1 MSDQKSTA
9 KKLGLLGCVSTG
21 VGAIVGS
28 GIFGSL
34 PTVIN
39 DIGPGV
45 ILALIGAVIY
55 TLARAVPNMY
65 VSSVVPASGSF
76 FLMPTKLIH
85 PAVGM
90 YMAVQNLFQPVL
102 ISVFAVLFSDY
113 LVALFPGLDGHQTLL
128 GVGILVIFAIIA
140 YMGNYVFASFN
151 SIMVG
156 VLMVAIAV
164 YVCVGLPNMNP
175 GQLVL
180 ADMFSSGTKLTTLGA
195 GIAVLSSSLSGGT
208 SISQIADDVKNPRRN
223 IPLAILLAP
232 VVVAVI
238 YILMAVVTLGAMPEG
253 QLTTLSEVAK
263 GFLSPALVTFFI
275 VGGPLCGV
283 LTSMVPV
290 IMMTCS
296 QIQAAAETGL
306 FPAVAA
312 KKNKHG
318 ISPVAL
324 VFVMLFAIVITSTGA
339 TFGVL
344 MTLFSFA
351 NCLGDIVLCIIPFFL
366 RKKYPHACR
375 HAGFTMPLWVLYAMS
390 VFAIVVAAYL
400 SYSALLTL
408 GATVWLLLAIFAVVF
423 VAYVLLRIAYLKKQG
438 RDLMAELKAPYAP
451 FEEREAECAAMDAG
465 K

>member
-1 MSDQKSTA
+1 MTVSERIPFS
-9 KKLGLLGCVSTG
+9 GLL
-21 VGAIVGS
+21 
-28 GIFGSL
+28 L
-34 PTVIN
+34 PLQK
-39 DIGPGV
+39 G
-45 ILALIGAVIY
+45 Y
-55 TLARAVPNMY
+55 TY
-65 VSSVVPASGSF
+65 
-76 FLMPTKLIH
+76 
-85 PAVGM
+85 
-90 YMAVQNLFQPVL
+90 
-102 ISVFAVLFSDY
+102 
-113 LVALFPGLDGHQTLL
+113 
-128 GVGILVIFAIIA
+128 
-140 YMGNYVFASFN
+140 SFN

-195 GIAVLSSSLSGGT
+195 GIA
-208 SISQIADDVKNPRRN
+208 
-223 IPLAILLAP
+223 
-232 VVVAVI
+232 
-238 YILMAVVTLGAMPEG
+238 
-253 QLTTLSEVAK
+253 
-263 GFLSPALVTFFI
+263 
-275 VGGPLCGV
+275 
-283 LTSMVPV
+283 
-290 IMMTCS
+290 
-296 QIQAAAETGL
+296 
-306 FPAVAA
+306 
-312 KKNKHG
+312 
-318 ISPVAL
+318 AL

>member
-1 MSDQKSTA
+1 MTVSERISFS
-9 KKLGLLGCVSTG
+9 GLL
-21 VGAIVGS
+21 
-28 GIFGSL
+28 L
-34 PTVIN
+34 PLQE
-39 DIGPGV
+39 G
-45 ILALIGAVIY
+45 Y
-55 TLARAVPNMY
+55 T
-65 VSSVVPASGSF
+65 
-76 FLMPTKLIH
+76 
-85 PAVGM
+85 
-90 YMAVQNLFQPVL
+90 
-102 ISVFAVLFSDY
+102 
-113 LVALFPGLDGHQTLL
+113 
-128 GVGILVIFAIIA
+128 
-140 YMGNYVFASFN
+140 YVFAPFN

-223 IPLAILLAP
+223 IPLAP

-263 GFLSPALVTFFI
+263 GFLPPALVTFFI
-275 VGGPLCGV
+275 VGGPLRGV

-318 ISPVAL
+318 ISPVVL

-351 NCLGDIVLCIIPFFL
+351 NCLGDIVL
-366 RKKYPHACR
+366 
-375 HAGFTMPLWVLYAMS
+375 
-390 VFAIVVAAYL
+390 
-400 SYSALLTL
+400 
-408 GATVWLLLAIFAVVF
+408 
-423 VAYVLLRIAYLKKQG
+423 RIAYLKRQG

>member
-1 MSDQKSTA
+1 MTVSERIPFS
-9 KKLGLLGCVSTG
+9 GLL
-21 VGAIVGS
+21 
-28 GIFGSL
+28 L
-34 PTVIN
+34 PLQK
-39 DIGPGV
+39 G
-45 ILALIGAVIY
+45 Y
-55 TLARAVPNMY
+55 T
-65 VSSVVPASGSF
+65 
-76 FLMPTKLIH
+76 
-85 PAVGM
+85 
-90 YMAVQNLFQPVL
+90 
-102 ISVFAVLFSDY
+102 
-113 LVALFPGLDGHQTLL
+113 
-128 GVGILVIFAIIA
+128 
-140 YMGNYVFASFN
+140 YVFASFN

-195 GIAVLSSSLSGGT
+195 GIA
-208 SISQIADDVKNPRRN
+208 
-223 IPLAILLAP
+223 
-232 VVVAVI
+232 
-238 YILMAVVTLGAMPEG
+238 
-253 QLTTLSEVAK
+253 
-263 GFLSPALVTFFI
+263 
-275 VGGPLCGV
+275 
-283 LTSMVPV
+283 
-290 IMMTCS
+290 
-296 QIQAAAETGL
+296 
-306 FPAVAA
+306 
-312 KKNKHG
+312 
-318 ISPVAL
+318 AL

-423 VAYVLLRIAYLKKQG
+423 VAYVLLRIAYLKRQG
-438 RDLMAELKAPYAP
+438 RDLMAELKAPYTP